1 MVKVNPYLNFNGRCR
16 EAMEFY
22 QQCLGGELLIQKL
35 GESPMAAQM
44 SSAAAEKIL
53 HSYLSNGAYV
63 LMASDMIGNKLE
75 PGNSV
80 GLCLN
85 CNNETEIY
93 SYFEKLSNGG
103 QIRLNLHQTFN
114 GATYGELT
122 DKFGINWT
130 LNFIRKN

>member
-1 MVKVNPYLNFNGRCR
+1 MIEVNPYLNFNGRCR

-22 QQCLGGELLIQKL
+22 QQCLGGELSLHKL

-44 SSAAAEKIL
+44 SSSAAEKIL
-53 HSYLSNGAYV
+53 HSQLSNGAYM
-63 LMASDMIGNKLE
+63 LMASDMIGSKLE

-80 GLCLN
+80 ALCLN

-103 QIRLNLHQTFN
+103 QVRLNLHQTFR

-122 DKFGINWT
+122 DKFGINWM